1 MIKSLLGESERYRVM
16 CVRYYSMEL
25 RVCVRDTDS
34 CCVCESWSHVC
45 VRYGVVCVCLC
56 VCVCVCVCVCG
67 CLFCSHTP
75 ILPQSILLHTL
86 HLCVCVCVCVC
97 VCGGVGVWTSVCS

>member
-1 MIKSLLGESERYRVM
+1 M

-45 VRYGVVCVCLC
+45 VRYGVVCVCVCEC
-56 VCVCVCVCVCG
+56 VCARVYDVLYLSVGKPSSVLRVSG
-67 CLFCSHTP
+67 CLKIDTHSHLIGLRKFLTHSP
-75 ILPQSILLHTL
+75 LLSSSPPSSPL
-86 HLCVCVCVCVC
+86 FSSPSSPL
-97 VCGGVGVWTSVCS
+97 